1 MREYPTDEE
10 LQSFIEDLEKQE
22 LYAPRHL
29 KPQILEQA
37 FPEKGDNKPSDNGR
51 KSSQTSVLVY
61 RLKIMAG
68 MAAALLMLAI
78 LPTLDIPGSVERTG
92 YEQQQEEVEKD
103 RMNVNAYLNDKMRQV
118 RQKINVRSGDWNF
131 ARLQKVNE

>member
-10 LQSFIEDLEKQE
+10 LQSFIENLEKQE

-37 FPEKGDNKPSDNGR
+37 FPEKVVNQSSDIGR
-51 KSSQTSVLVY
+51 KGSQTSVLVY

-78 LPTLDIPGSVERTG
+78 LPALDSPGSMERTG
-92 YEQQQEEVEKD
+92 YEQQEEAEQD

-118 RQKINVRSGDWNF
+118 RQKINVRSADWNF